1 MSLGSPT
8 MTSTAIVPLTKA
20 QKEIMTEFYK
30 VENTKVIFSKKQRDK
45 IWNDFKSNRVIP
57 EENLEKKCPA
67 LLAELVKAIN
77 NENLIQSAVF
87 SECVYAQTL
96 ANMLNLGSFYIFEQK
111 QDCLD
116 KSTVNLIS
124 SYNLMPRYVYK
135 SSDGRRALVQ
145 AGGPSGIDSAL
156 IRVEDNHVITIEFKE
171 PKAKTSEPDLLAYGE
186 DGLFVSSNDYENS
199 NSQFKKMIDE
209 QIKKKLNFWSVMSHN
224 VNDFDAENVQVAI
237 TNNYA
242 SKKFADV
249 ICVEDKKSF
258 LTMIPANQVVIW
270 ADIKGEIRPAGRNK
284 YQVWTPKKLMSFIKD
299 LVGQLSG
306 TEVSLPLDKFYKT
319 AKKRGG
325 TDAVNRYKIN
335 PLFFVYAKDV
345 KIDKNIAKFQ
355 IEKIFQLKPT
365 ISAHMYFDKLDI
377 NLVRAEYK

>member
-1 MSLGSPT
+1 MMATIAS
-8 MTSTAIVPLTKA
+8 VPLTKA

-30 VENTKVIFSKKQRDK
+30 VQNTKVIFSKKQRDK
-45 IWNDFKSNRVIP
+45 IWDDFKTNRVIP
-57 EENLEKKCPA
+57 EENLEKNCPA
-67 LLAELVKAIN
+67 LLAELVKAIKN
-77 NENLIQSAVF
+77 VSLIQSAVF

-116 KSTVNLIS
+116 KSTVNLIA
-124 SYNLMPRYVYK
+124 SYNLVPRYIYK

-186 DGLFVSSNDYENS
+186 DGLFVSSTNYENS

-209 QIKKKLNFWSVMSHN
+209 QISKKMNFWSVMSHN
-224 VNDFDAENVQVAI
+224 VNDFDPVNVEMAI

-249 ICVEDKKSF
+249 ICVEDKNSY
-258 LTMIPANQVVIW
+258 LTMIPANQVANW

-284 YQVWTPKKLMSFIKD
+284 YQVWTPKKLMTFVRD
-299 LVGQLSG
+299 LGGQVSG
-306 TEVSLPLDKFYKT
+306 TEVSIPVDKFYKT

-325 TDAVNRYKIN
+325 TDAINRYKIN
-335 PLFFVYAKDV
+335 PIFFVYAKDV
-345 KIDKNIAKFQ
+345 KIEKNIAKFQ
-355 IEKIFQLKPT
+355 IKKIFQLKPT
-365 ISAHMYFDKLDI
+365 ISAHMYFHKLDI
-377 NLVRAEYK
+377 KFVRDEYR